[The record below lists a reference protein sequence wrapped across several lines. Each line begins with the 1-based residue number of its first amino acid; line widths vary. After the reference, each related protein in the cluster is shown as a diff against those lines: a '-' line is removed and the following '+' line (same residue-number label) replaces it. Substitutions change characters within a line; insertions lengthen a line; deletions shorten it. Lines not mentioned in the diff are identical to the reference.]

1 MLIESLSVLAV
12 SVGIA
17 YGLDKFMGTGFF
29 KWKETPKDNLI
40 ISKEDQDRKL
50 KNDHN
55 LGEIIHKQK
64 VKNKNYYGGG
74 YKAKVVNHKFNVS
87 KPHPVIINFVNKL
100 YKENQK

>member
-29 KWKETPKDNLI
+29 KWKEKQKDNLI

-50 KNDHN
+50 KNEYN
-55 LGEIIHKQK
+55 LGKIVNEQKLKNKKYYGGNKSNIIHKEYK
-64 VKNKNYYGGG
+64 VN
-74 YKAKVVNHKFNVS
+74 
-87 KPHPVIINFVNKL
+87 KPHPVIVNFVNKL